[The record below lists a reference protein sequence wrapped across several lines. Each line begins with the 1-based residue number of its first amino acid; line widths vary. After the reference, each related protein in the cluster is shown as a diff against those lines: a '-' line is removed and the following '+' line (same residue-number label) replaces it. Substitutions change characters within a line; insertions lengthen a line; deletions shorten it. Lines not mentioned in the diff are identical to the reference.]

1 MAAAPGVDD
10 GPHDL
15 LDAEGLQGGHG
26 VVHPMRKVL
35 HGRTLSDDLVV
46 VLLEGVLNPRCIY
59 THEADFPVE
68 PPEVLTRVLGDAIG
82 SFVVRDRDLI
92 LPA

>member
-1 MAAAPGVDD
+1 
-10 GPHDL
+10 
-15 LDAEGLQGGHG
+15 
-26 VVHPMRKVL
+26 VHPMRKVL

-46 VLLEGVLNPRCIY
+46 VLLEGVLNPRCIL

-68 PPEVLTRVLGDAIG
+68 PPELLTRVLGDAIG

>member
-1 MAAAPGVDD
+1 
-10 GPHDL
+10 
-15 LDAEGLQGGHG
+15 
-26 VVHPMRKVL
+26 
-35 HGRTLSDDLVV
+35 VV
-46 VLLEGVLNPRCIY
+46 VLLEGVLNPRCIL

-68 PPEVLTRVLGDAIG
+68 PPELLTRVLGDAIG